1 MSVRAHIGI
10 LQEDGSVDVIYCHG
24 GGAPNLTGSILLRHY
39 RGKRKVRALIEL
51 GDISSLGKDL
61 DHTKAYGR
69 DLHEPNTKA
78 MHFETHSDYEKYLK
92 AHGRDI
98 EYAYLFDME
107 AAAWYW
113 AQLPFP
119 EEEDA
124 QNNYKP
130 VLDSVPTCT
139 KEMYERMRNY
149 ARQFNNDPYQ
159 WLHYPVI
166 SIMAVNADGECEFD
180 EADSVNIE
188 VHEYSEDNNCNAIV
202 GKMQRSLDIDLHLPE
217 RPTISGTGDGYKIT
231 GWELNIIPAPSGA
244 TDGSETASTDKR
256 TTGEPAIESGQEY
269 LLRVHVAEV
278 GENYLVLETL
288 NADGTTN
295 RDETFFCIP
304 KTMKNQLIK
313 P

>member
-1 MSVRAHIGI
+1 MSIRAHIGI
-10 LQEDGSVDVIYCHG
+10 LQEDGSVDVIYCHSG
-24 GGAPNLTGSILLRHY
+24 GSLNFTGNILLRHY
-39 RGKRKVRALIEL
+39 RGKKKVRALIEL

-92 AHGRDI
+92 EHGRDI
-98 EYAYLFDME
+98 EYSYLFDTE

-119 EEEDA
+119 EGEDA
-124 QNNYKP
+124 QDNYKP

-149 ARQFNNDPYQ
+149 AREFNSTQKSLYAV
-159 WLHYPVI
+159 LSVT
-166 SIMAVNADGECEFD
+166 AVNDEGACEFD
-180 EADSVNIE
+180 EADGVNIA
-188 VHEYSEDNNCNAIV
+188 VYEDPEDDDYDYIV
-202 GKMQRSLDIDLHLPE
+202 GDMQQSLNIDLHLPE
-217 RPTISGTGDGYKIT
+217 WPTINGSGDGYKIT
-231 GWELNIIPAPSGA
+231 GWELGIIPTPSGA
-244 TDGSETASTDKR
+244 TDGSETASPDKR
-256 TTGEPAIESGQEY
+256 TPEEPTIESGQEY
-269 LLRVHVAEV
+269 LLRVHVSEV

-295 RDETFFCIP
+295 RDETFFCLP
-304 KTMKNQLIK
+304 RTMENQLIK